1 MKKIEFDIKKSW
13 ERQVLEYFED
23 VEILCNDYN
32 RAVLR
37 YLGKLGR
44 LLHEDLIDQR
54 EYEALNKSLLNVS
67 AALCAVP
74 KTIGEIK

>member
-1 MKKIEFDIKKSW
+1 MKKIEFEINKTW

-32 RAVLR
+32 RSVLR
-37 YLGKLGR
+37 YLGKLNR

-54 EYEALNKSLLNVS
+54 EYESLNKTLLNVS
-67 AALCAVP
+67 AALCDVP
-74 KTIGEIK
+74 KAIGEIK